1 MVLKINTI
9 SNYNHVVPADLGFV
23 DADHCPTVPV
33 AAHLVVRGE
42 LRATSAVPFG
52 LPISDRYAAVRSGAP
67 SGANR
72 SSSEHVGK
80 WTSTEKRTI

>member
-1 MVLKINTI
+1 MLRINTFLI
-9 SNYNHVVPADLGFV
+9 YNYDATDDLGFV

-42 LRATSAVPFG
+42 LRATSAVPYG
-52 LPISDRYAAVRSGAP
+52 LPISDRYAADRSGAP

-80 WTSTEKRTI
+80 RTSTEKRTI